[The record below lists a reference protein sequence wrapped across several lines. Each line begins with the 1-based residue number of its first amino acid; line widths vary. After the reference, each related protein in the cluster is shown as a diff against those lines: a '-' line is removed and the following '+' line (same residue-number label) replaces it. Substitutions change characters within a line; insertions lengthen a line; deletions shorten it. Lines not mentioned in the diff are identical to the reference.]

1 MITRFSPTSVG
12 RWSARRPWLAIAAW
26 LSFVVLALVALSL
39 TGSKQ
44 LQNGA
49 VGESARGDAVL
60 NSSGLGFPPLE
71 YVYLHGAATTVGD
84 PAFHVAIDRVQAG
97 MRRVLGG
104 PVQVSISKDRRA
116 ALVAGPI
123 NNPLLDS

>member
-1 MITRFSPTSVG
+1 MFRRFSPSSVG

-26 LSFVVLALVALSL
+26 LSFVVLALLALSV

-49 VGESARGDAVL
+49 VGEAARGDAVL

-71 YVYLHGAATTVGD
+71 YAYLHSESTTVG
-84 PAFHVAIDRVQAG
+84 
-97 MRRVLGG
+97 
-104 PVQVSISKDRRA
+104 
-116 ALVAGPI
+116 
-123 NNPLLDS
+123 